1 MSFQLFTRLDK
12 KISPPITDQ
21 PLPYFVAFI
30 VLITATLWS
39 ASRFNQRKPS
49 FPIFGDEEGTLAS
62 AKQRWGFDSVNL
74 IREGYLKVLTPWIHY
89 KLPS

>member
-1 MSFQLFTRLDK
+1 MSFQLFTRPDK
-12 KISPPITDQ
+12 EISPRITDQ

-39 ASRFNQRKPS
+39 ASRFNQRKLS
-49 FPIFGDEEGTLAS
+49 FPIFGDEEGNLVS
-62 AKQRWGFDSVNL
+62 AKQRWGFDSVNFV
-74 IREGYLKVLTPWIHY
+74 REGYLKVLTPWIHY